1 MEKVKIV
8 IWLLAIIFVQNWAC
22 RTDNIWVRVYHQ
34 RDLEPMGSF
43 DGNSIDDENK
53 GILFL
58 KGIWAKKSLEPKYA
72 HGPVYQYP
80 LSKNFQPPRLFQS
93 PRLLER
99 CGSFVWYILA
109 NMSASKAGEKSAQ
122 SKFQRVDN

>member
-1 MEKVKIV
+1 MMTVKIV

-34 RDLEPMGSF
+34 RDLEPMGPF

-72 HGPVYQYP
+72 HGPICQY
-80 LSKNFQPPRLFQS
+80 S
-93 PRLLER
+93 LLI
-99 CGSFVWYILA
+99 F
-109 NMSASKAGEKSAQ
+109 
-122 SKFQRVDN
+122 